1 MQTVMV
7 GSERAYR
14 DRRAGIVTYLK
25 MFESRIS
32 PTPKRSYAELI
43 AVAGTPQA
51 VSAKRLWLATAVN
64 VVITG
69 VAFWIMAGVG
79 YFNGWLQPGVMEL
92 LS

>member
-1 MQTVMV
+1 
-7 GSERAYR
+7 
-14 DRRAGIVTYLK
+14 
-25 MFESRIS
+25 
-32 PTPKRSYAELI
+32 
-43 AVAGTPQA
+43 
-51 VSAKRLWLATAVN
+51 VN